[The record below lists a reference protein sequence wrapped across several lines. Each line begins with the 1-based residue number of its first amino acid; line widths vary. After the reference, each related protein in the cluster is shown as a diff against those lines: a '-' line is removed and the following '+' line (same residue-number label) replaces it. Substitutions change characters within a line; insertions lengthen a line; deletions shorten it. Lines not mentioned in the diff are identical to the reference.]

1 MRGIALLA
9 AAAAVAGALSA
20 ARTAAADVM
29 DPALSRLVTQSPG
42 CRTSGPTG
50 TGVYYNPASGY
61 VGCTPDNVAFAQL
74 VAQYAAAI
82 APTGMHSARTTGF
95 GGFEFWVEG
104 ALTTIDN
111 SASYWKN
118 GTQGSQ
124 DPVSKN
130 FSTSNPSP
138 PPLLQ
143 LYSAHIRKGL
153 PFGFELAADVGYLA
167 QSSISTLGGDVRWS
181 IFEGFRRGIPA
192 LFPEVAAVGAVRTIT
207 GVSDQFQLTV
217 VAVSGEISKPFPI
230 TGTSILTPTLGYQFL
245 RVFGDSAQISLTPNT
260 DPVSYCGYAGPNLP
274 GTPGATAPYNGQP
287 VCTHGTS
294 ADFNNIVTFNP
305 VRMNRHRILAGLGL
319 RVQMIS
325 LTGEFV
331 YDLVS
336 PGDAN
341 QVPAGQL
348 NPFQGMPSQMTLAF
362 DLGVVF

>member
-9 AAAAVAGALSA
+9 AAAALAGALSA
-20 ARTAAADVM
+20 ARTVSADVM
-29 DPALSRLVTQSPG
+29 DPALGRLAA
-42 CRTSGPTG
+42 GPTG
-50 TGVYYNPASGY
+50 CRATGPNRGGQYYNPAAGY
-61 VGCTPDNVAFAQL
+61 SGCTPNNTAFAEL
-74 VAQYAAAI
+74 IAQYAAAV

-104 ALTTIDN
+104 AFTTIEN
-111 SASYWKN
+111 GASYWKN

-138 PPLLQ
+138 PAVLQ
-143 LYSAHIRKGL
+143 LYSANIRKGL

-167 QSSISTLGGDVRWS
+167 QSSIYTLGGDVRWS

-192 LFPEVAAVGAVRTIT
+192 FFPELAAVGAVRTVT

-217 VAVSGEISKPFPI
+217 LAVSAELSKPFPMG
-230 TGTSILTPTLGYQFL
+230 GTIILTPTVGYQFL
-245 RVFGDSAQISLTPNT
+245 RIFGDSAQISLTPNT
-260 DPVSYCGYAGPNLP
+260 DPLSYCGYAGPNVP

-287 VCTHGTS
+287 VCTNGTS
-294 ADFNNIVTFNP
+294 ADFNNIVTFNS
-305 VRMNRHRILAGLGL
+305 VRMNRHRILAGLGA
-319 RVQMIS
+319 RVQMVS
-325 LTGEFV
+325 FTGEFI
-331 YDLVS
+331 YDVVS

-341 QVPAGQL
+341 PVPAGHA